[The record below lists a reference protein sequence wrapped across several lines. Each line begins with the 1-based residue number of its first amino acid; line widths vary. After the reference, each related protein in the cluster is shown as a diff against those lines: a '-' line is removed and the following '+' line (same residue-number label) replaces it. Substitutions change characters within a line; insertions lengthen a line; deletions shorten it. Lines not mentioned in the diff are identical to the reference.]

1 MKVQSD
7 YETVMYKPEYTELL
21 RSFDSD
27 RVLGMFL
34 DFFLLFQM
42 GMMYTYDG
50 DGQSEE

>member
-1 MKVQSD
+1 MCFVLMLS
-7 YETVMYKPEYTELL
+7 P
-21 RSFDSD
+21 SFLDP
-27 RVLGMFL
+27 VLGMFL